1 MLKFE
6 EPYFKDSQIS
16 NYEDYTQRKH
26 DKLCEELISM
36 GIEPKHA
43 IVDFG
48 CATGALMHEFLRK
61 GYRNIRGTDVSFWAI
76 NHGRTTFGI
85 ADDRLQYLNYSL
97 LESGADWLFCLDVL
111 EHIGSV
117 ELQKIL
123 GVIQCGR
130 LVIRVPVSA
139 MEGGPYILPVSRNDK
154 THIQRHAKDWWLN
167 LLSNWATLEAY
178 LEGCTIYD
186 SLGVLAAVLKWQR

>member
-26 DKLCEELISM
+26 DKLCGELISM
-36 GIEPKHA
+36 GIKPGHA

-48 CATGALMHEFLRK
+48 CATGALVHEFLRR
-61 GYRNIRGTDVSFWAI
+61 GYHNICGTDVSFWAI
-76 NHGRTTFGI
+76 NHGRTVFGLTETQ
-85 ADDRLQYLNYSL
+85 LQYLNYSL

-111 EHIGSV
+111 EHVGDL

-123 GVIQCGR
+123 SIIRCGK
-130 LVIRVPVSA
+130 LVMRVPISA
-139 MEGGPYILPVSRNDK
+139 TEGGPYVLPVSRNDK
-154 THIQRHAKDWWLN
+154 THIQCHTKGWWFDTL
-167 LLSNWATLEAY
+167 APFAQLEAFVR
-178 LEGCTIYD
+178 GRVIYD
-186 SLGVLAAVLKWQR
+186 SLGVLAAVFKWRQ

>member
-6 EPYFKDSQIS
+6 EPYFKDSTIS
-16 NYEDYTQRKH
+16 NYEDYAQRKH

-36 GIEPKHA
+36 GIEPGHA

-48 CATGALMHEFLRK
+48 CATGALVHEFLRR

-85 ADDRLQYLNYSL
+85 TGDRLQYLNYSL
-97 LESGADWLFCLDVL
+97 LESGPDWLFCLDVL
-111 EHIGSV
+111 EHIGNV

-123 GVIQCGR
+123 GIIQCDK

-139 MEGGPYILPVSRNDK
+139 TEGGPYVLPVSRNDK
-154 THIQRHAKDWWLN
+154 THIQCHPKNWWID
-167 LLSNWATLEAY
+167 TLAPFAQFEA
-178 LEGCTIYD
+178 LMHGRTIYD
-186 SLGVLAAVLKWQR
+186 SLGVLAAVFKWQR